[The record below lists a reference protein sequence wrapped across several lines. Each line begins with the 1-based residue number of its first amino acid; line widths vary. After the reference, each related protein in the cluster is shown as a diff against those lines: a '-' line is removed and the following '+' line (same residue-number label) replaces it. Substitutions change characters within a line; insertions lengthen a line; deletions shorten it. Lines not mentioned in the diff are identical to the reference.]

1 MAQIEASGSK
11 KGGTKG
17 KKLSTTVDLT
27 PMVDLGFLLI
37 TFFMF
42 TTTMAKPKTM
52 EIIMPVKKDIKDSNK
67 VKDYTALTLL
77 LSKKNKVYYYEGI
90 GSDPANPPKIELTT
104 FDAQGGLRDAIIK
117 KVKYVNEYKQLHAG
131 EQGVDPSDVTTVLIK
146 PDTNSTYSDMV
157 NALDEM
163 QINGI
168 SVYALIDI
176 TKEDRNFITLKNAAQ
191 TAGGDTDAN

>member
-1 MAQIEASGSK
+1 MDVSGGGNK

-17 KKLSTTVDLT
+17 KKLSTRVDLT

-52 EIIMPVKKDIKDSNK
+52 EIVMPVKPKPGDPPPNK

-77 LSKKNKVYYYEGI
+77 LGKNGKIYYYQGI
-90 GSDPANPPKIELTT
+90 GSDSAKVEVTDFSP
-104 FDAQGGLRDAIIK
+104 QGGIRDVIINK
-117 KVKYVNEYKQLHAG
+117 KKYVNEYKQNNAG
-131 EQGVDPSDVTTVLIK
+131 MPGVDAKDEATILIK
-146 PDTNSTYSDMV
+146 PDTTSKYADMI

-168 SVYALIDI
+168 NVYALIDI
-176 TKEDRNFITLKNAAQ
+176 TKEDQKFIKAKDDAQNAGSQ
-191 TAGGDTDAN
+191 